1 MNQEA
6 IENVIREI
14 LKGMNNG
21 AAGAAVQSSPT
32 SQPLSA
38 TTADYPIAQKHP
50 DWIRSES
57 GKSFD
62 DITLSNVLSGQ
73 IQASDLRITPRI
85 LKAQG
90 DIAASAGRSTITNN
104 LSTPSSLRCIHPI
117 QNRALT
123 PREGARIQSFP
134 DTFHFIG
141 NKENI
146 NSQIGNAVPPLLAM
160 AIAQKLTSFFDNF

>member
-32 SQPLSA
+32 GQPLSA

-62 DITLSNVLSGQ
+62 DITLANVLSGQ
-73 IQASDLRITPRI
+73 IQATDLRITPRI

-104 LSTPSSLRCIHPI
+104 FS
-117 QNRALT
+117 RAAELT
-123 PREGARIQSFP
+123 
-134 DTFHFIG
+134 
-141 NKENI
+141 
-146 NSQIGNAVPPLLAM
+146 AVPDARVLEIYNALRPYRSSKQELLD
-160 AIAQKLTSFFDNF
+160 IAAELENKFGAKITAGYVREAAGYYETRKKLKGDN